1 MRTWHSS
8 IRVLIGALA
17 LYLATVLVLGMLALA
32 MRAAAAPAPPAPPPV
47 PVAPVAPIAPAASVP
62 ILVKTSGTVVARGG
76 GLLGVRELGG
86 DQPVAF
92 MVGDRTAIMRDGAGA
107 TLADLR
113 EGDHV
118 LLLVDGRTGQALEVR
133 AEPGSAPATRG
144 RDALGL
150 LAALA
155 LSAAAAVLF
164 ARRRVAAWPTVGR
177 AAARRPLVAGWSRGL
192 GLPGRSGM
200 VGARRWGGPQHA

>member
-8 IRVLIGALA
+8 IRILIAALA

-47 PVAPVAPIAPAASVP
+47 PVAPVVPAASVP

-86 DQPVAF
+86 DEPVAF
-92 MVGDRTAIMRDGAGA
+92 MVGDRTAIMRNGAGA
-107 TLADLR
+107 TLTDLR
-113 EGDHV
+113 EGDRV
-118 LLLVDGRTGQALEVR
+118 LLLVDGRTGQAIEVR
-133 AEPGSAPATRG
+133 AEPRPSPATRG

-155 LSAAAAVLF
+155 LIAAAAVLF
-164 ARRRVAAWPTVGR
+164 ARRRVAVWPTVGR
-177 AAARRPLVAGWSRGL
+177 AAARRPLVAGWSRAR
-192 GLPGRSGM
+192 GLPVRSAM